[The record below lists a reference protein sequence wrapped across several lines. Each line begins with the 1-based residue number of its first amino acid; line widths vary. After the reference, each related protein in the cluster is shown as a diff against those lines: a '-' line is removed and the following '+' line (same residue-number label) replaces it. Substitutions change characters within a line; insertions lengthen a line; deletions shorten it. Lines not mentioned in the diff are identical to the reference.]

1 MELTWDA
8 QLPATLSTPTPKASQ
23 RRTPL
28 LFAAVT
34 LDNIEEQLLY
44 LDKYYV
50 LVCKMHCTGV
60 QNVDMH
66 LRTQHAAISSTERK
80 AIVDYC
86 RRWPVVAP
94 QNVKLPPLLG
104 LPMKELGEPLDAF
117 QCQYKARCSFGLITV
132 SKDML
137 QKHCKKEHK
146 QA

>member
-8 QLPATLSTPTPKASQ
+8 QLPATLSTLTPKASQ

-86 RRWPVVAP
+86 CCWPVVAP
-94 QNVKLPPLLG
+94 QNVKLPLLLG
-104 LPMKELGEPLDAF
+104 LLMKELGEPLDAF
-117 QCQYKARCSFGLITV
+117 QCQYKARCSFGFITV

-146 QA
+146 